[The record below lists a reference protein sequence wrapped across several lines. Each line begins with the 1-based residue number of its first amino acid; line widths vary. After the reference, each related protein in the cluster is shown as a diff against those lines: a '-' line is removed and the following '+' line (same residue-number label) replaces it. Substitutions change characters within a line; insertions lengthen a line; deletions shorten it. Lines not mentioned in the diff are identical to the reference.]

1 MKLNLQLKVI
11 LDQIIWSSLMYKYFG
26 ILFVLISANLLAQDI
41 PDYKGEYVF
50 TNSKV
55 SMRGIREL
63 ITHEED
69 GKRTIQFNAKFPLG
83 RIKIISDFSEMNN
96 LISSTQYYVDA
107 KILIRSDKRTLNFDQ
122 SSGTLTSKGK
132 FEWSQTLL
140 KNENVFDPLNV
151 QIQIRKN
158 IIAGLKDFSLMLPD
172 LKTGA
177 IEANNYKVVD
187 SGSFEVD
194 GTVYPCIIV
203 ERIRLQD
210 NRTTRYF
217 LAPDIDYLI
226 IKVEDEDQDGDT
238 MLELKKIY

>member
-1 MKLNLQLKVI
+1 
-11 LDQIIWSSLMYKYFG
+11 MYKYLG
-26 ILFVLISANLLAQDI
+26 MLVVLISADLLAQEI

-63 ITHEED
+63 ITHEEE

-83 RIKIISDFSEMNN
+83 RIKIISDFIEENN
-96 LISSTQYYVDA
+96 LISSTRYYVDA
-107 KILIRSDKRTLNFDQ
+107 KVLIRSDKRTLSYDQ

-158 IIAGLKDFSLMLPD
+158 VIAGLKDFSLMLPD
-172 LKTGA
+172 LKTGT

-238 MLELKKIY
+238 MLELKKLY

>member
-1 MKLNLQLKVI
+1 
-11 LDQIIWSSLMYKYFG
+11 MYKYLG
-26 ILFVLISANLLAQDI
+26 ILCVLISTDLAAQEI

-50 TNSKV
+50 TNSRV
-55 SMRGIREL
+55 SMQGIREL
-63 ITHEED
+63 ITHEET

-83 RIKIISDFSEMNN
+83 KIKIISDFSEKNN

-107 KILIRSDKRTLNFDQ
+107 KVLIRSDKRTLSFDQ
-122 SSGTLTSKGK
+122 TSGTLTSSGK
-132 FEWSQTLL
+132 FKWTQALL

-158 IIAGLKDFSLMLPD
+158 VIAGLDKFSLMLPD

-177 IEANNYKVVD
+177 IEANNYSVVGN
-187 SGSFEVD
+187 GSFEVE
-194 GTVYPCIIV
+194 GTDYPCIIV

-217 LAPDIDYLI
+217 LARDLNFLI

-238 MLELKKIY
+238 MLELKKLY

>member
-1 MKLNLQLKVI
+1 
-11 LDQIIWSSLMYKYFG
+11 MYKYLG
-26 ILFVLISANLLAQDI
+26 MLCVLISTDLAAQEI

-50 TNSKV
+50 TNSRV
-55 SMRGIREL
+55 SMQGIREL
-63 ITHEED
+63 ITHEET

-83 RIKIISDFSEMNN
+83 KIKIISDFSEKNN

-107 KILIRSDKRTLNFDQ
+107 KVLIRSDKRTLSFDQ
-122 SSGTLTSKGK
+122 TSGTLTSRGK
-132 FEWSQTLL
+132 FKWTQALL

-158 IIAGLKDFSLMLPD
+158 VIAGLDKFSLMLPD

-177 IEANNYKVVD
+177 IEANNYSVVGN
-187 SGSFEVD
+187 GSFEVE
-194 GTVYPCIIV
+194 GTDYPCIIV

-217 LAPDIDYLI
+217 LARDLNFLI

-238 MLELKKIY
+238 MLELKKLY

>member
-1 MKLNLQLKVI
+1 
-11 LDQIIWSSLMYKYFG
+11 MYKYLAM
-26 ILFVLISANLLAQDI
+26 LFVLISANLLAQEI

-63 ITHEED
+63 ITHEEE

-83 RIKIISDFSEMNN
+83 KIKIISDFIEEDN
-96 LISSTQYYVDA
+96 LISSIQYYVDA
-107 KILIRSDKRTLNFDQ
+107 KVLIRSDKRTLKFDQ

-158 IIAGLKDFSLMLPD
+158 VIAGLKDFSLMLPD

-187 SGSFEVD
+187 SDSFEVD

-238 MLELKKIY
+238 MLELKKLY

>member
-1 MKLNLQLKVI
+1 
-11 LDQIIWSSLMYKYFG
+11 MYKYFG
-26 ILFVLISANLLAQDI
+26 MLFVLISANLLAQDI

-63 ITHEED
+63 ITHEEE

-107 KILIRSDKRTLNFDQ
+107 KVLIRSDKRTLNFDQ

-158 IIAGLKDFSLMLPD
+158 VIAGLQEFSLLLPD

-177 IEANNYKVVD
+177 IEANNYKLVD
-187 SGSFEVD
+187 NGSFEVD
-194 GTVYPCIIV
+194 GTIYPCIIV

-210 NRTTRYF
+210 DRTTRYF
-217 LAPDIDYLI
+217 LAPDLDYLI

-238 MLELKKIY
+238 MLELKKLY

>member
-1 MKLNLQLKVI
+1 
-11 LDQIIWSSLMYKYFG
+11 MYKYLAM
-26 ILFVLISANLLAQDI
+26 LFVLISANLLAQEI

-63 ITHEED
+63 ITHEEQ

-83 RIKIISDFSEMNN
+83 KIKIISDFIEEDN

-107 KILIRSDKRTLNFDQ
+107 KVLIRSDKITLKFDQ

-158 IIAGLKDFSLMLPD
+158 VIAGLKDFSLMLPD

-187 SGSFEVD
+187 SDSFEVD

-238 MLELKKIY
+238 MLELKKLY

>member
-1 MKLNLQLKVI
+1 MF
-11 LDQIIWSSLMYKYFG
+11 KYLG
-26 ILFVLISANLLAQDI
+26 ILFIFITADLVAQDI

-50 TNSKV
+50 TNSRV
-55 SMRGIREL
+55 SMKGIREL
-63 ITHEED
+63 ITHEEE

-83 RIKIISDFSEMNN
+83 RIKIISDFFEKNN
-96 LISSTQYYVDA
+96 LISSKQYYVDA
-107 KILIRSDKRTLNFDQ
+107 KVLIRSDKRTLTFDR

-132 FEWSQTLL
+132 FEWSQALL
-140 KNENVFDPLNV
+140 KNKNVFDPLNV
-151 QIQIRKN
+151 QIQIRRN
-158 IIAGLKDFSLMLPD
+158 VIAGLKDFSLMLPD
-172 LKTGA
+172 LKTGE

-194 GTVYPCIIV
+194 GVDYPCIIV

-217 LAPDIDYLI
+217 LAPDLDYLI

-238 MLELKKIY
+238 MLELKKLY

>member
-1 MKLNLQLKVI
+1 M
-11 LDQIIWSSLMYKYFG
+11 
-26 ILFVLISANLLAQDI
+26 LFVLISANLLAQEI

-63 ITHEED
+63 ITHEEQ

-83 RIKIISDFSEMNN
+83 KIKIISDFIEEDN

-107 KILIRSDKRTLNFDQ
+107 KVLIRSDKRTLKFDQ

-140 KNENVFDPLNV
+140 TNENVFDPLNV

-158 IIAGLKDFSLMLPD
+158 VIAGLKDFSLMLPD

-187 SGSFEVD
+187 SDSFEVD

-238 MLELKKIY
+238 MLELKKLY